1 VYEAYYKLARRPFFE
16 TVSPLAYVELPSRE
30 VTLRRLRYGLEHS
43 RGPTVLFGPPGTG
56 KTMLALRLALEL
68 GVVPIHLTFPTLS
81 APELLSMLA
90 EHLGGSISTAPT
102 TAEALGQV
110 RRRLAASASSGRRAL
125 LIVDEA
131 HLIDDLATFEALRLL
146 LNFASTG
153 PPDLS
158 LVLVGT
164 AELMLQL
171 PSSMV
176 DRLAAR
182 SLLGP
187 LTEAESSAYILGRLA
202 AAGATSALFSPD
214 ALLAIHRAALGIPRR
229 LNLVADLSLLVAF
242 AQGRTEVD
250 PRIIALAAQ
259 EFQTDPLAA

>member
-1 VYEAYYKLARRPFFE
+1 
-16 TVSPLAYVELPSRE
+16 
-30 VTLRRLRYGLEHS
+30 
-43 RGPTVLFGPPGTG
+43 
-56 KTMLALRLALEL
+56 
-68 GVVPIHLTFPTLS
+68 
-81 APELLSMLA
+81 MLA
-90 EHLGGSISTAPT
+90 EQLGGSLSTAQT
-102 TAEALGQV
+102 TAAAFCPV
-110 RRRLAASASSGRRAL
+110 RRRLAASATAGRRSL

-131 HLIDDLATFEALRLL
+131 HLIDDPATFESLRLL

-171 PSSMV
+171 PPSLV

-182 SLLGP
+182 CLLGP
-187 LTEAESSAYILGRLA
+187 LTEAESSAYIQGRLA

-214 ALLAIHRAALGIPRR
+214 AFSPSIAPPLAYPAASTFWLISRSWLLSPRAEPR
-229 LNLVADLSLLVAF
+229 LN
-242 AQGRTEVD
+242 
-250 PRIIALAAQ
+250 PRIVALAAQ